1 MRRYYESKRMG
12 KEAIIMTYVSKSI
25 DSKTARGI
33 LKDFM
38 DKRMSFQHLSIKYEL
53 PIRDIKFHL
62 SYQLNVPQSSLIAT
76 RSLKYRAENSK
87 SKKPPSKVIR
97 MTIDVLFH
105 RTEPYEPLVN
115 IEPIEPFERKTLQQ
129 IADEHGTSKQR
140 IEQVEKQVKKYLLIK
155 ELERTDDQ

>member
-1 MRRYYESKRMG
+1 MP
-12 KEAIIMTYVSKSI
+12 YVSKSI

-62 SYQLNVPQSSLIAT
+62 SYQLDVPQSSLIAT
-76 RSLKYRAENSK
+76 RSLKYRVQNS

-97 MTIDVLFH
+97 MTIDVLAH
-105 RTEPYEPLVN
+105 RLESIEPL
-115 IEPIEPFERKTLQQ
+115 ERKTLKE
-129 IADEHGTSKQR
+129 IGDYHGTSRQR
-140 IEQVEKQVKKYLLIK
+140 IEQVEQQVKKYLLIK

>member
-1 MRRYYESKRMG
+1 MP
-12 KEAIIMTYVSKSI
+12 YVSKSI

-62 SYQLNVPQSSLIAT
+62 SYQLDVPQSSLIAT
-76 RSLKYRAENSK
+76 RSLKYRVKNL

-97 MTIDVLFH
+97 MTIDVLAH
-105 RTEPYEPLVN
+105 RLNLLDSSEPLEN
-115 IEPIEPFERKTLQQ
+115 KTLQQ
-129 IADEHGTSKQR
+129 IGDYHGTSKQR

>member
-1 MRRYYESKRMG
+1 MP
-12 KEAIIMTYVSKSI
+12 YVSKSI

-62 SYQLNVPQSSLIAT
+62 SCQLDVPQSTLIAT
-76 RSLKYRAENSK
+76 RSLNYRTNNSK
-87 SKKPPSKVIR
+87 LKKPPSKVVR
-97 MTIDVLFH
+97 MTIDVLAH
-105 RTEPYEPLVN
+105 RLDLLDSSEPLEN
-115 IEPIEPFERKTLQQ
+115 KTLQQ
-129 IADEHGTSKQR
+129 IGDYHGTSKQR
-140 IEQVEKQVKKYLLIK
+140 IEQIEQQVKKYLLIK

>member
-12 KEAIIMTYVSKSI
+12 KEAIIMTYFSRSI
-25 DSKTARGI
+25 DNRTAKGI

-62 SYQLNVPQSSLIAT
+62 SYQLDVPQSSLIAT
-76 RSLKYRAENSK
+76 RSLKYRVQSLK
-87 SKKPPSKVIR
+87 SKPPSRVIR

-105 RTEPYEPLVN
+105 RIEPYEPLVN

-155 ELERTDDQ
+155 EIEGADDQ

>member
-1 MRRYYESKRMG
+1 MP
-12 KEAIIMTYVSKSI
+12 YVSKSI

-62 SYQLNVPQSSLIAT
+62 SYQLDVPQSSLIAT
-76 RSLKYRAENSK
+76 RSLKYRADNSK

-97 MTIDVLFH
+97 MTIDVLAH
-105 RTEPYEPLVN
+105 RLEPVEPL
-115 IEPIEPFERKTLQQ
+115 ERKTLKE
-129 IADEHGTSKQR
+129 IGDYHGTSRQR
-140 IEQVEKQVKKYLLIK
+140 IEQVEQQVKKYLLIK

>member
-1 MRRYYESKRMG
+1 MP
-12 KEAIIMTYVSKSI
+12 YVSKSI

-62 SYQLNVPQSSLIAT
+62 SCQLDIPQSTLIAT
-76 RSLKYRAENSK
+76 RSLNYRANNSK
-87 SKKPPSKVIR
+87 SKKPPSKVVR
-97 MTIDVLFH
+97 MTIDVLAH
-105 RTEPYEPLVN
+105 RLDLLDSSEPL
-115 IEPIEPFERKTLQQ
+115 EDKTLQQ
-129 IADEHGTSKQR
+129 IGDYHGTSKQR
-140 IEQVEKQVKKYLLIK
+140 IEQIEQQVKKYLLIK

>member
-1 MRRYYESKRMG
+1 MP
-12 KEAIIMTYVSKSI
+12 YVSKSI
-25 DSKTARGI
+25 DSKTAKGI

-62 SYQLNVPQSSLIAT
+62 SYQLDVPQSSLIAT

-97 MTIDVLFH
+97 MTIDVLAH
-105 RTEPYEPLVN
+105 RLEPVEPL
-115 IEPIEPFERKTLQQ
+115 ERKTLKE
-129 IADEHGTSKQR
+129 IGDYHGTSRQR
-140 IEQVEKQVKKYLLIK
+140 IEQVEQQVKKYLLIK

>member
-1 MRRYYESKRMG
+1 MP
-12 KEAIIMTYVSKSI
+12 YVSKSI

-62 SYQLNVPQSSLIAT
+62 SYQLDVPQSSLIAT
-76 RSLKYRAENSK
+76 RSLKYRVKNS

-97 MTIDVLFH
+97 MTIDVLAH
-105 RTEPYEPLVN
+105 RLNLLDSSEPLEN
-115 IEPIEPFERKTLQQ
+115 KTFQQ
-129 IADEHGTSKQR
+129 IADYHGMTKQR
-140 IEQVEKQVKKYLLIK
+140 VEQIEQQVKKYLLIK

>member
-1 MRRYYESKRMG
+1 MP
-12 KEAIIMTYVSKSI
+12 YVSKSI

-62 SYQLNVPQSSLIAT
+62 SYQLDVPQSSLIAT
-76 RSLKYRAENSK
+76 RSLKYRVQSLK
-87 SKKPPSKVIR
+87 SKPPSRVIR

-105 RTEPYEPLVN
+105 RIEPYEPLVN

-155 ELERTDDQ
+155 EIEGADDQ

>member
-1 MRRYYESKRMG
+1 MP
-12 KEAIIMTYVSKSI
+12 YVSKSI

-62 SYQLNVPQSSLIAT
+62 SCQLDVPQSTLIAT
-76 RSLKYRAENSK
+76 RSLNYRTNNSK
-87 SKKPPSKVIR
+87 FKKPPSKVVR

-105 RTEPYEPLVN
+105 RIEPYEPLVN
-115 IEPIEPFERKTLQQ
+115 IEPIEPFEKKTLQQ
-129 IADEHGTSKQR
+129 IGDYHGTSKQR
-140 IEQVEKQVKKYLLIK
+140 IEQIEQQVKKYLLIK

>member
-1 MRRYYESKRMG
+1 MP
-12 KEAIIMTYVSKSI
+12 YVSKSI

-62 SYQLNVPQSSLIAT
+62 SYQLDVPQSSLIAT
-76 RSLKYRAENSK
+76 RSLKYRVKNSL
-87 SKKPPSKVIR
+87 KKPPSKVIR
-97 MTIDVLFH
+97 MTIDVLAH
-105 RTEPYEPLVN
+105 RLEPVEPL
-115 IEPIEPFERKTLQQ
+115 EHKTFQQ
-129 IADEHGTSKQR
+129 IADYHGMTKQR
-140 IEQVEKQVKKYLLIK
+140 VEQVEQQVKKYLLIK

>member
-1 MRRYYESKRMG
+1 MP
-12 KEAIIMTYVSKSI
+12 YVSKSI

-62 SYQLNVPQSSLIAT
+62 SCQLDVPQSTLIAT
-76 RSLKYRAENSK
+76 RSLNYRTNNSK
-87 SKKPPSKVIR
+87 FKKPPSKVVR
-97 MTIDVLFH
+97 MTIDVLAH
-105 RTEPYEPLVN
+105 RLDLLDSSEPLEN
-115 IEPIEPFERKTLQQ
+115 KTLQQ
-129 IADEHGTSKQR
+129 IGDYHGTSKQR
-140 IEQVEKQVKKYLLIK
+140 IEQIEQQVKKYLLIK

>member
-1 MRRYYESKRMG
+1 
-12 KEAIIMTYVSKSI
+12 MTYVSKSI

-62 SYQLNVPQSSLIAT
+62 SYQLDVPQSSLIAT
-76 RSLKYRAENSK
+76 RSLKYRADNSK

-97 MTIDVLFH
+97 MTIDVLAH
-105 RTEPYEPLVN
+105 RLNLLDSSEPL
-115 IEPIEPFERKTLQQ
+115 EEKTLQQ
-129 IADEHGTSKQR
+129 IGDYHGTSKQR

>member
-1 MRRYYESKRMG
+1 MP
-12 KEAIIMTYVSKSI
+12 YVSKSI

-62 SYQLNVPQSSLIAT
+62 SYQLDVPQSSLIAT
-76 RSLKYRAENSK
+76 RSLKYRVKNS

-97 MTIDVLFH
+97 MTIDVLAH
-105 RTEPYEPLVN
+105 RLEPVEPL
-115 IEPIEPFERKTLQQ
+115 EHKTFQQ
-129 IADEHGTSKQR
+129 IADYHGMTKQR
-140 IEQVEKQVKKYLLIK
+140 VEQVEQQVKKYLLIK

>member
-1 MRRYYESKRMG
+1 MP
-12 KEAIIMTYVSKSI
+12 YVSKSI

-38 DKRMSFQHLSIKYEL
+38 EKRMSFQHLSIKYEL

-62 SYQLNVPQSSLIAT
+62 SYQLDVPQSSLIAT

-97 MTIDVLFH
+97 MTIDVLAH
-105 RTEPYEPLVN
+105 RLEPVEPL
-115 IEPIEPFERKTLQQ
+115 ERKTLKE
-129 IADEHGTSKQR
+129 IGDYHGTSRQR
-140 IEQVEKQVKKYLLIK
+140 IEQVEQQVKKYLLIK

>member
-1 MRRYYESKRMG
+1 MP
-12 KEAIIMTYVSKSI
+12 YVSKSI

-62 SYQLNVPQSSLIAT
+62 SYQLDVPQSSLIAT
-76 RSLKYRAENSK
+76 RSLKYRVKNS

-105 RTEPYEPLVN
+105 RIEPTEPLVK
-115 IEPIEPFERKTLQQ
+115 KTFQQ

>member
-1 MRRYYESKRMG
+1 
-12 KEAIIMTYVSKSI
+12 MTYVSKSI
-25 DSKTARGI
+25 DSKTAKGI

-62 SYQLNVPQSSLIAT
+62 SYQLDVPQSSLIAT
-76 RSLKYRAENSK
+76 RSLKYRADNSK

-97 MTIDVLFH
+97 MTIDVLAH
-105 RTEPYEPLVN
+105 RLEPVEPL
-115 IEPIEPFERKTLQQ
+115 ERKTLKE
-129 IADEHGTSKQR
+129 IGDYHGTSRQR
-140 IEQVEKQVKKYLLIK
+140 IEQVEQQVKKYLLIK

>member
-1 MRRYYESKRMG
+1 MP
-12 KEAIIMTYVSKSI
+12 YVSKSI
-25 DSKTARGI
+25 DSKTAKGI

-62 SYQLNVPQSSLIAT
+62 SYQLDVPQSSLIAT
-76 RSLKYRAENSK
+76 RSLKYRADNSK

-97 MTIDVLFH
+97 MTIDVLAH
-105 RTEPYEPLVN
+105 RLEPVEPL
-115 IEPIEPFERKTLQQ
+115 ERKTLKE
-129 IADEHGTSKQR
+129 IGDYHGTSRQR
-140 IEQVEKQVKKYLLIK
+140 IEQVEQQVKKYLLIK